1 MATVKKLFTLDEGLA
16 KELEVVAKVLKKS
29 QKEIVE
35 SALDFYFD
43 YTDSLIADKITQEIK
58 DGNMKVHNA
67 KDVYKELGIELW
79 YCNTPIEQ

>member
-43 YTDSLIADKITQEIK
+43 YTDSLIADKITQDIK
-58 DGNMKVHNA
+58 DGNMKVQNA
-67 KDVYKELGIELW
+67 KDVYKELGIEL
-79 YCNTPIEQ
+79 